1 VRAHTGKALLA
12 AAAALALALTACS
25 SSGSGNGGGSN
36 TNTTTPPASTSSGG
50 GGASSSTGPA
60 SQPAGTKGLGAFSSC
75 GTDPLNCNSGT
86 PKSGGEMTYTIEKPI
101 TGWNLNN
108 ALSNTFDFEE
118 ALDGISPSVYI
129 PGPDLK
135 AELNTDLM
143 VSATQ
148 TDANPQTLVYKIQP
162 NAKWSDGKPID
173 ASDFKY
179 YWYTSDPSHC
189 PSCEAASTAGYTQI
203 KSMTASD
210 NNKTVTVVMK
220 TPFTDWQSMF
230 GTLYPAHLAAQHGS
244 PTTASGLAASFK
256 WFNQTRPTWSGG
268 PYIITAY
275 TPNVSIT
282 EQPNKAWY
290 GKVKPTLD
298 TLVFRI
304 ITDQTQEVPALTNKE
319 VNVIYPQPNSDIV
332 TQADGIPGVQTYLG
346 KGLTWEH
353 FDLNEKNQFLK
364 DKTLRTAIFT
374 AINREDIIKRTVG
387 QFVPGIAPLGSHMYV
402 PGQAGYKDVVTAT
415 GQGSGN
421 VTKAKSMLTA
431 AGYKGV
437 GSSLKSP
444 SGQSVSLRC
453 TYTTGN
459 TLRQQTCQILQS
471 EMQQLG
477 IKITIVPTADLGGT
491 LTKGDF
497 DIIIYAWVGTPW
509 VVASAQQI
517 WELKGGADFGHN
529 NDPAMEKLINEA
541 ATQTDPTKTEAL
553 MDQADTLLTADAY
566 VLPLFQKPTFLAA
579 YSNIVNL
586 RDNATS
592 VGPPYNVQDWGVTS

>member
-1 VRAHTGKALLA
+1 LLA

-25 SSGSGNGGGSN
+25 SSGTGNGGSSG
-36 TNTTTPPASTSSGG
+36 TNTAPTTNSSQPGGPTSSGG
-50 GGASSSTGPA
+50 GTQ
-60 SQPAGTKGLGAFSSC
+60 SQPPGTKGIGAFAAC
-75 GTDPLNCNSGT
+75 GTSPNTCNTGT
-86 PKSGGEMTYTIEKPI
+86 PKAGGEMTYTIEKPI

-108 ALSNTFDFEE
+108 ALSNTFDFGEV
-118 ALDGISPSVYI
+118 LDGIL
-129 PGPDLK
+129 PGAFTATPDLK
-135 AELNTDLM
+135 PALNTDVM
-143 VSATQ
+143 VSAQQ
-148 TDANPQTLVYKIQP
+148 TNTSPQTLVYKIQP
-162 NAKWSDGKPID
+162 NAVWNDGTQID
-173 ASDFKY
+173 ATDFIY
-179 YWYTSDPSHC
+179 DAYTSDGIHC
-189 PSCEAASTAGYTQI
+189 PNCEAASTSGYDQI
-203 KSMTASD
+203 KSMTPSQ
-210 NNKTVTVVMK
+210 NNKTLTVVMK
-220 TPFTDWQSMF
+220 TPFADWESMF
-230 GTLYPAHLAAQHGS
+230 GTLYPAHLATQHGS
-244 PTTASGLAASFK
+244 MSTKAGLASSFK
-256 WFNQTRPTWSGG
+256 WLNQTRPNYSGG

-275 TPNVSIT
+275 QPNVSIT
-282 EQPNKAWY
+282 EQPNKKWY
-290 GKVKPTLD
+290 GKVKPSLD

-332 TQADGIPGVQTYLG
+332 TTADQIPGIQTYLG

-353 FDLNEKNQFLK
+353 FDLNEANPLLK

-387 QFVPGIAPLGSHMYV
+387 QFVPGITPLGSHNYV

-444 SGQSVSLRC
+444 SGQAVSLRC

-477 IKITIVPTADLGGT
+477 IKIVITPTADLGGT
-491 LTKGDF
+491 LEKGNY
-497 DIIIYAWVGTPW
+497 DIIIFAWVGTPF
-509 VVASAQQI
+509 VVAGAQQI
-517 WELKGGADFGHN
+517 WELKGGADFGKN

-541 ATQTDPTKTEAL
+541 AMQTDPTKV
-553 MDQADTLLTADAY
+553 QTLLNESDVLLTKDAY

-592 VGPPYNVQDWGVTS
+592 VGPPYNVQEWGETSS